1 MNLYSQFSAQRKNEI
16 WSLPEIDSKKVQ
28 FNKKTSPELK
38 KRIKKNPQFSKE
50 SNEKV
55 NYFSPEEIK
64 KAKEYVEEFR
74 KQYPDIN
81 FKKNSNPNNES
92 IYRLT

>member
-1 MNLYSQFSAQRKNEI
+1 MNLYSQFSSQRKNKI
-16 WSLPEIDSKKVQ
+16 WSLPEIDSEKLEFSKKA
-28 FNKKTSPELK
+28 SPELK
-38 KRIKKNPQFSKE
+38 KRIKKKPQISKE

-74 KQYPDIN
+74 KQYPDIS
-81 FKKNSNPNNES
+81 FKKNSNPHNES